1 MVELRKLMPKSL
13 TELLGKNKIHA
24 FLIKLDGK

>member
-1 MVELRKLMPKSL
+1 MMEFRKLIPKSL
-13 TELLGKNKIHA
+13 TELLGKNKIHI